1 LNGADD
7 SNEVSHKHFEDVRPV
22 LLARWDDHD
31 RSASSICLVGSTD
44 PEQLDGLSSLLSQ
57 QLLQRSRSGSGFIM
71 QVRKA
76 RVNGFV
82 VIFLSHY
89 ILRIHTRLQFS
100 QRADWPENDRQVLVL
115 W

>member
-1 LNGADD
+1 MNGADD

-57 QLLQRSRSGSGFIM
+57 QLLQHSRSGSGFIM
-71 QVRKA
+71 QGQKA
-76 RVNGFV
+76 PVNGFV

-89 ILRIHTRLQFS
+89 MLQIHHRWRFGQ
-100 QRADWPENDRQVLVL
+100 
-115 W
+115 

>member
-1 LNGADD
+1 MNGADD

-57 QLLQRSRSGSGFIM
+57 QLFAALPIGEWLHHARAKSARQWFCSDFFIALH
-71 QVRKA
+71 VA
-76 RVNGFV
+76 NSPPLAV
-82 VIFLSHY
+82 
-89 ILRIHTRLQFS
+89 
-100 QRADWPENDRQVLVL
+100 WPIGRMAGK
-115 W
+115 